1 MKKEKELLIKSKN
14 GIVDNAHFYGFVMI
28 MKRLLTIDDFK
39 ELKSDIIKLTE
50 NIHLCECV
58 IMDSAKIGKKNYKF
72 ELLPRAI
79 NGAIPWAI

>member
-50 NIHLCECV
+50 KYPFVRMRYYGFREDWQEKL
-58 IMDSAKIGKKNYKF
+58 
-72 ELLPRAI
+72 
-79 NGAIPWAI
+79 